1 MLRKTYVQV
10 DLSAIAHNI
19 RQLKRTANTQVMAVV
34 KADAYGHG
42 MEQVARVAME
52 EGVEWFAV
60 ATADE
65 AVKLRDVTP
74 AGHILLLSAP
84 EDVQSAA
91 ALVAADIA
99 MCVYTPAHIRMIAE
113 QCALQHKQAAVHIK
127 IDTGM
132 HRIGL
137 FKNEVQNVLDL
148 LLTHGAKVEGIF
160 THYAC
165 SDCNQELTQRQYDE
179 FKSIV
184 ESLNYPFKY
193 IHTSNTDATVN
204 FNDEISTHVRC
215 GLGILGYSS
224 FESDLKP
231 VVSLYTHINNTKCL
245 PKDQS
250 LSYGHHYTT
259 SKDEYI
265 STLTIGYAD
274 GLWRKNTLRHV
285 YVEDEYATIVGNV
298 CMDQLMIRTNQYHPF
313 GTLVE
318 IFGNHISLYDM
329 AKELD
334 TIPYEILT
342 SLSDRVDRVY
352 TYNNEIILK
361 YNPRYNGLMEDLCV

>member
-1 MLRKTYVQV
+1 MLNNSFVKINLNHYLDNLKYLQDISHKKLIAVIKANAYGTVDHIMAKFAKEVGVNCFGVSSLIEALNLRKYDKDSEIIILGYVPIC
-10 DLSAIAHNI
+10 DLKLIKKYNLTISTVSLDYVSALI
-19 RQLKRTANTQVMAVV
+19 K
-34 KADAYGHG
+34 
-42 MEQVARVAME
+42 
-52 EGVEWFAV
+52 
-60 ATADE
+60 
-65 AVKLRDVTP
+65 
-74 AGHILLLSAP
+74 
-84 EDVQSAA
+84 EDVKD
-91 ALVAADIA
+91 LKI
-99 MCVYTPAHIRMIAE
+99 H
-113 QCALQHKQAAVHIK
+113 LK

-148 LLTHGAKVEGIF
+148 LLTHSAKVEGIF

>member
-1 MLRKTYVQV
+1 MLNNSFVKIDLNHYLHNLNYLQDISHKQLIAVIKANAYGTVDHIMAKYAKNAGINCFAVSSLIEALNLRKYDKDSEIIILGYVPIDDIYV
-10 DLSAIAHNI
+10 AKKYDLSISTVSLDYIFALIKEDI
-19 RQLKRTANTQVMAVV
+19 KDLKI
-34 KADAYGHG
+34 H
-42 MEQVARVAME
+42 
-52 EGVEWFAV
+52 
-60 ATADE
+60 
-65 AVKLRDVTP
+65 L
-74 AGHILLLSAP
+74 
-84 EDVQSAA
+84 
-91 ALVAADIA
+91 
-99 MCVYTPAHIRMIAE
+99 
-113 QCALQHKQAAVHIK
+113 K

-137 FKNEVQNVLDL
+137 FKSEVKEALNL
-148 LLTHGAKVEGIF
+148 LLSNGAKVEGIY

-165 SDCNQELTQRQYDE
+165 SDIDQTLTQRQYDE

-224 FESDLKP
+224 FKSDLKP

-245 PKDQS
+245 AKGES
-250 LSYGHHYTT
+250 LSYGHRYTT
-259 SKDEYI
+259 SDDEYI

-285 YVEDEYATIVGNV
+285 FVEDEYATIVGTV
-298 CMDQLMIRTNQYHPF
+298 CMDQLMIKTNKPYPF

-334 TIPYEILT
+334 TIPYEVLT
-342 SLSDRVDRVY
+342 SLSDRIDRIY
-352 TYNNEIILK
+352 TYNNEIVLR
-361 YNPRYNGLMEDLCV
+361 YNPRYNGIMEELCV

>member
-65 AVKLRDVTP
+65 AVRLRDVTP

-137 FKNEVQNVLDL
+137 QTAEELAELLDCIK
-148 LLTHGAKVEGIF
+148 AQPDIAAEGVF
-160 THYAC
+160 THFAKADMADPVFTGLQAERFANAVKQIREAGFDPLCHAANSAAIVAYPDTHWDLCRMGISMYGYPA
-165 SDCNQELTQRQYDE
+165 SEDVEMGDIELKPALQVISHITHVKTIGPGEGVSYGLRFVAQKPE
-179 FKSIV
+179 KV
-184 ESLNYPFKY
+184 
-193 IHTSNTDATVN
+193 ATV
-204 FNDEISTHVRC
+204 S
-215 GLGILGYSS
+215 
-224 FESDLKP
+224 
-231 VVSLYTHINNTKCL
+231 
-245 PKDQS
+245 
-250 LSYGHHYTT
+250 
-259 SKDEYI
+259 
-265 STLTIGYAD
+265 IGYAD
-274 GLWRKNTLRHV
+274 GYLRAFS
-285 YVEDEYATIVGNV
+285 DKACAQLGDKDIPCIGRV
-298 CMDQLMIRTNQYHPF
+298 CMDQTMFCVTDTDAAPGDAVKLLGERITAQTLAELA
-313 GTLVE
+313 GT
-318 IFGNHISLYDM
+318 IS
-329 AKELD
+329 
-334 TIPYEILT
+334 YEVLT
-342 SLSDRVDRVY
+342 GLTARLPRVY
-352 TYNNEIILK
+352 IHA
-361 YNPRYNGLMEDLCV
+361 